1 MFLFMGK
8 IKLTVKSINKTKL
21 IFCVLLHIS
30 IIQIVYAQN
39 WTETYWEHLE
49 IYRDNW
55 GVPHI
60 FASNPRT
67 LGFGFGYIQAQDH
80 WEPMLLSYRLAN
92 GRLAEVLGESEE
104 NSDRFSIQVGHRYF
118 GTLAYENC
126 DPFTREL
133 CDGFAEGVNS
143 WILENRDKLPEWVD
157 GVQPQDMFSL
167 WHAFIVSLAP
177 IDLPT
182 FFKRPPALKSGF
194 AFTVSSEKSRENV
207 PLFALSSHQF
217 YQGPF
222 RWYEAHLI
230 CGDYNVYGSTLYG
243 LPILLQGHS
252 LKHAWSLTPNQADF
266 ADVFIEKPELDS
278 VGNPKSI
285 SNAPNRKDFE
295 ALLLLQ
301 YLSQSDGYYVK
312 TPNGLEQRFA
322 PVHITQRGPLLL
334 DSKKEFFSWKI
345 GGYEDI
351 GAFFQ
356 LWEMGRA
363 NSLDKFKQAVYL
375 HQLPVFH
382 ILYANSSNQSYYFYS
397 AKSGSRE
404 IPPGLP
410 EKEVEQ
416 IQNINWTVPVSPKF
430 YPIGWKYLIAPALLP
445 SIQNPPSGYM
455 QICGG
460 SPTTVTDD
468 IKAIPSDVL
477 VRLIRDTENVVSRRI
492 RSVLRTDKRSLREFQ
507 SLLLDDLSSLAV
519 EVLPRLLSITNANA
533 QLLPSLHPDLP
544 TVVQILSNWN
554 LRMQPDSTAPV
565 IFYLWDHFFSQQ
577 SGYIPSIEIEP
588 YYSLMNKKKEIEE
601 PCLIALADTV
611 RYLKN
616 ERNTIDI
623 TWGEIHRIQRGT
635 DEYSIGGSETAG
647 TSFLLSE
654 LPPSDRWGTITY
666 GIGFALVARL
676 GPVIESY
683 SIMPFGNSE
692 SIQSPHYKD
701 QWNLFSQ
708 RQMKKTRFY
717 PEEIY
722 RFAEQGMGRRLVF
735 IPKGGIGEIRCV
747 SSSKIT
753 ASIQSDLEISSKLP
767 DGLIPFSLFFT
778 PEYIPKEAHIE
789 FLIKIY
795 IPNDLCIPDELPNL
809 SLYYFDET
817 SGWTRFENQ
826 SANIFEGFLEGT
838 ITGKHTFA
846 VLGPRESLSNTN
858 QSSQNNEKINKE
870 KQIPS
875 GKGIFSPG
883 LPGDIPSGLKE
894 KRKFSFTI
902 QNPQQN
908 DVLPKAL
915 NIPPIKSETNKE
927 KESKKSNDDRE
938 NMDKT
943 DMSKD
948 EETNKNNVI
957 NNEKI
962 KKHKPE
968 KETQNKQIK
977 KNFSI
982 RKK

>member
-1 MFLFMGK
+1 MT
-8 IKLTVKSINKTKL
+8 IKSISKKRL
-21 IFCVLLHIS
+21 SLYAFFYIS
-30 IIQIVYAQN
+30 FIPIIYAQN

-60 FASNPRT
+60 FATNPQT
-67 LGFGFGYIQAQDH
+67 LGFGFGYTQAQDH

-92 GRLAEVLGESEE
+92 GKLAEVLGESEE

-157 GVQPQDMFSL
+157 GVQPQDIFAL

-194 AFTVSSEKSRENV
+194 AFTISSEKSRENV

-230 CGDYNVYGSTLYG
+230 CGDYNVYGCTLYG

-252 LKHAWSLTPNQADF
+252 LKHAWSITPNQADF
-266 ADVFIEKPELDS
+266 ADVFIEKPES
-278 VGNPKSI
+278 NITGNPKSI

-334 DSKKEFFSWKI
+334 DSRKEFFSWKI

-375 HQLPVFH
+375 HQLPAFH
-382 ILYANSSNQSYYFYS
+382 VLYMDSSNQSYYFYS

-404 IPPGLP
+404 IPSGLS

-416 IQNINWTVPVSPKF
+416 IQNVNWTMPVLPKY
-430 YPIGWKYLIAPALLP
+430 YPIGWKYLIAPNLLP

-460 SPTTVTDD
+460 TPTTVTDD
-468 IKAIPSDVL
+468 IQAIPSDVL

-507 SLLLDDLSSLAV
+507 SLLLDDLSSLGV
-519 EVLPRLLSITNANA
+519 EVIPRLLTIANANT

-544 TVVQILSNWN
+544 TAVQILNNWN
-554 LRMQPDSTAPV
+554 LRMEQDATAPV
-565 IFYLWDHFFSQQ
+565 IFYLWSHFFSHQNDC
-577 SGYIPSIEIEP
+577 IPSIEIEP
-588 YYSLMNKKKEIEE
+588 YYSLMNKEKEIEE
-601 PCLIALADTV
+601 PCLGALADAV
-611 RYLKN
+611 RFLKN
-616 ERNTIDI
+616 NRNTIDI

-635 DEYSIGGSETAG
+635 DEYSIGGSETTG
-647 TSFLLSE
+647 TSLLLSE
-654 LPPSDRWGTITY
+654 LPPSDQWGTITY

-701 QWNLFSQ
+701 QWNMFSKK
-708 RQMKKTRFY
+708 QMKKTRFY

-735 IPKGGIGEIRCV
+735 IPKGGVGEIRCV

-753 ASIQSDLEISSKLP
+753 ASIQSDMEFPKKLP
-767 DGLIPFSLFFT
+767 EGLIPFSLFFT
-778 PEYIPKEAHIE
+778 PEYIPKEAYIE

-809 SLYYFDET
+809 SLYYFNET
-817 SGWTRFENQ
+817 NGWKLFENQ
-826 SANIFEGFLEGT
+826 NTNEFEGFLEGT
-838 ITGKHTFA
+838 ITGRHTFA
-846 VLGPRESLSNTN
+846 VLGPKESLANTN
-858 QSSQNNEKINKE
+858 QLNQNNKNANANE
-870 KQIPS
+870 QIPS

-883 LPGDIPSGLKE
+883 LPGDIPSGLME

-902 QNPQQN
+902 KNPQQN
-908 DVLPKAL
+908 DVLPSAL
-915 NIPPIKSETNKE
+915 NIPPIKKETNEE
-927 KESKKSNDDRE
+927 KETKQSNGKKE
-938 NMDKT
+938 NMSQPNISNNKEINKGNVEKDK
-943 DMSKD
+943 KL
-948 EETNKNNVI
+948 
-957 NNEKI
+957 
-962 KKHKPE
+962 KKQKQG

-977 KNFSI
+977 KNFST